1 MAGLRYDI
9 HGVGYTDNTQCQVL
23 WRQEKK
29 TAPPQDTNYDAVLNP
44 ATAEGL

>member
-1 MAGLRYDI
+1 MTSMVLGTLII
-9 HGVGYTDNTQCQVL
+9 HNVKCSGDKK
-23 WRQEKK
+23 KK